1 MGVGTVILITFFTAL
16 IVGLIVAYIKKMFWF
31 QKSSDRK
38 YSTVYS
44 TTAGKKAG
52 SFEKGACG
60 PEAGTGVSAKAT
72 KSSECAT
79 ACDTA
84 TTPCLGYDWD
94 GSSECTLYATLPT
107 TATYVKD
114 KKDECRALS
123 K

>member
-1 MGVGTVILITFFTAL
+1 MGAVTILIVMLILVALSVGGYFAYQKFFS
-16 IVGLIVAYIKKMFWF
+16 
-31 QKSSDRK
+31 KSSRK

-44 TTAGKKAG
+44 TTAGKKKG
-52 SFEKGACG
+52 SFEKGACANPTADGTAG
-60 PEAGTGVSAKAT
+60 PKVT

-79 ACDTA
+79 ACDAA
-84 TTPCLGYDWD
+84 TTCNGYDWD
-94 GSSECTLYATLPT
+94 GSDGCTLYATLPT

>member
-1 MGVGTVILITFFTAL
+1 MGVGTVILITFFIAL

-44 TTAGKKAG
+44 KDKI
-52 SFEKGACG
+52 KGACG

-79 ACDTA
+79 ACDAA

-94 GSSECTLYATLPT
+94 GSSGCTLYATLPT
-107 TATYVKD
+107 TATTPISTTD
-114 KKDECRALS
+114 KNECRALS

>member
-1 MGVGTVILITFFTAL
+1 MGAVTILIVMLILVAL
-16 IVGLIVAYIKKMFWF
+16 SVGGYFAYQKWF
-31 QKSSDRK
+31 SKSSRK

-44 TTAGKKAG
+44 KDKI
-52 SFEKGACG
+52 KGACG
-60 PEAGTGVSAKAT
+60 PEAGTGVSATAT

-79 ACDTA
+79 ACDAA

-94 GSSECTLYATLPT
+94 GSSGCTLYATLPT
-107 TATYVKD
+107 TATYDKD

>member
-1 MGVGTVILITFFTAL
+1 MGAITILIVMLILVALSVGGYFAYQKFFS
-16 IVGLIVAYIKKMFWF
+16 
-31 QKSSDRK
+31 KSSRK

-44 TTAGKKAG
+44 TTAGTKSG

-72 KSSECAT
+72 KSSECAD
-79 ACDTA
+79 ACDGA
-84 TTPCLGYDWD
+84 TTPCFGYDWD
-94 GSSECTLYATLPT
+94 GSSGCTLYATLPT
-107 TATYVKD
+107 TATYDKN

>member
-1 MGVGTVILITFFTAL
+1 MGAVTILIVMLILVAL
-16 IVGLIVAYIKKMFWF
+16 SVGGYFAYQKWF
-31 QKSSDRK
+31 SKSSRK

-60 PEAGTGVSAKAT
+60 PEAGTGVSATAT

-79 ACDTA
+79 ACDAA

-94 GSSECTLYATLPT
+94 GSSGCTLYATLPT
-107 TATYVKD
+107 TATTPISTTD
-114 KKDECRALS
+114 KNECRALS